1 MGDFH
6 NNSLATLDK
15 VQIDTRI
22 SAKLKAF
29 DPQLSQ
35 DYDKL
40 GAVALDI
47 ARGEIP
53 RAFKE
58 FRETVQSILRN
69 ASEGKTTYP
78 PTTEPEEA
86 TK

>member
-6 NNSLATLDK
+6 NNSLVTLDK

-22 SAKLKAF
+22 STKLKAF
-29 DPQLSQ
+29 DPELAQK
-35 DYDKL
+35 YDSL
-40 GAVALDI
+40 GAAALDI

-53 RAFKE
+53 QAFKV

-69 ASEGKTTYP
+69 ASEGKATFP

>member
-1 MGDFH
+1 MGDFN
-6 NNSLATLDK
+6 NNSLGTLDA
-15 VQIDTRI
+15 VQMDTRI

-35 DYDKL
+35 KYDSL
-40 GAVALDI
+40 GAVALEI

-53 RAFKE
+53 LAFKE
-58 FRETVQSILRN
+58 FRETVQNILRN

-78 PTTEPEEA
+78 PTTETEA
-86 TK
+86 AK

>member
-1 MGDFH
+1 MGDFN
-6 NNSLATLDK
+6 NNSLVTLDK

-35 DYDKL
+35 KYDSL

-53 RAFKE
+53 QAFKD
-58 FRETVQSILRN
+58 FRETVQTILRN

-78 PTTEPEEA
+78 TATEEA